1 MATDLEERRWEEL
14 RAAMERGGAAE
25 VIRYIEAID
34 DPETRRT
41 VYAVAQKG
49 FGNREWAGRNFDALV
64 EVVTAGIGET
74 LQQALQAEEG
84 ETAWKLTDFANRLS
98 YNLAADL
105 AECWPGDEAPRER
118 QHFEAGLRAAEDC
131 VRWRRELGKPPDR
144 RAMAYWAVGM
154 HQMSLGNLHE
164 AFGAFETASGL
175 ARVAV
180 VGTGRDGVKGGSD
193 FGVLLYAGYLG
204 IARWML
210 GDPEGRA
217 QYEAA
222 CTAFDES
229 ASKFE
234 GEQQEDA
241 VFGVAQ
247 LRWVAG
253 KFRPDAT
260 VAQR

>member
-1 MATDLEERRWEEL
+1 MAAKLEERRWEEL
-14 RAAMERGGAAE
+14 RASMERGGADE
-25 VIRYIEAID
+25 VIHYIDAIE

-41 VYAVAQKG
+41 VYAIAQKG

-64 EVVTAGIGET
+64 EVVTSGIGET

-118 QHFEAGLRAAEDC
+118 RHFEAGLRAAEDC
-131 VRWRRELGKPPDR
+131 VRWRRELGKPPDK
-144 RAMAYWAVGM
+144 RAMAYWAAGM
-154 HQMSLGNLHE
+154 HQMSLGNLYE
-164 AFGAFETASGL
+164 ARGAFETAAGL
-175 ARVAV
+175 ARLSV
-180 VGTGRDGVKGGSD
+180 VGTGRDEVKAGSD

-210 GDPEGRA
+210 GDHEGRT

-222 CTAFDES
+222 CAAFDETTTKS
-229 ASKFE
+229 E

-253 KFRPDAT
+253 KFRPGAAA
-260 VAQR
+260 VQP